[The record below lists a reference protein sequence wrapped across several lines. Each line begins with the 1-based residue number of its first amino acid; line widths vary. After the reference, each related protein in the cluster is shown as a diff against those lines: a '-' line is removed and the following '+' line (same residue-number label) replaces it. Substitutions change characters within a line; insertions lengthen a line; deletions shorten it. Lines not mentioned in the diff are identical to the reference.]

1 VSWLCL
7 ALDVQVHS
15 QSQAAKRPAPSLHM
29 QHICALA
36 RLRMLTLHPLLPPLL
51 SLRAFRLQSPRF
63 VRCTNCHAVSSAG
76 SELVRA
82 SEVEEGTAATTTQPV
97 RSARAPRKRRA
108 KESGVLH
115 DATGQ
120 DAAKLEVPGPKQA
133 PDLHC
138 GVPRT
143 SATDWR
149 AVKRWCGPKKTVAVR
164 CYLSHGPRTPTAR
177 GSLGTQYLQQPL
189 RNALVL
195 TSCPAE
201 PRQYHSQ
208 QSITM
213 QCYRF
218 MHCATRR
225 LRRAM
230 TLPA

>member
-1 VSWLCL
+1 MSWLCL

-120 DAAKLEVPGPKQA
+120 DAAKLEVPGPKLA

-149 AVKRWCGPKKTVAVR
+149 AVKRWCGPKKNR
-164 CYLSHGPRTPTAR
+164 CSPVL
-177 GSLGTQYLQQPL
+177 
-189 RNALVL
+189 LV
-195 TSCPAE
+195 
-201 PRQYHSQ
+201 
-208 QSITM
+208 
-213 QCYRF
+213 
-218 MHCATRR
+218 TRS
-225 LRRAM
+225 
-230 TLPA
+230 